1 MNTRA
6 GLFATATLLAAAINA
21 PISGQHA
28 AQRVIVVF
36 HDDVSL
42 RPFGSGRLDARAR
55 ANPAAWA
62 YLDRAVVGAV
72 QALEAQHGFRADYVY
87 SEAVRGFAAALTD
100 VQIRALQRDPVV
112 AYVEPD
118 TEMHLLQ
125 QTLPWG
131 IDRIDTDI
139 SSTAAGD
146 GAGAVTNVHVYIL
159 DNGADRTHPDLNVV
173 DQVNFT
179 GTANTATCAHGTRVA
194 GVLAAS
200 DNTIDVVGAL
210 PGAPITA
217 VKVTTC
223 DPVFFSA
230 SSVIKG
236 VDWVTKH
243 AIKPA
248 VANMSIG
255 GPPNSTLDRAVIKS
269 ADRGILYAIAAGN
282 QASDACLTSPQ
293 RTGPHDGIMTVA
305 GTAPDDSEW
314 IQSSFGRCVDIWGPA
329 VEILTTELGGGTAT
343 SSGTSFAAPHVAG
356 TAGLYLS
363 THPTATPAMVENQL
377 KADAVFTGTLSKDLT
392 PVRLVYAGKY

>member
-1 MNTRA
+1 MTTRT
-6 GLFATATLLAAAINA
+6 GWLVTAMLLTAVINA
-21 PISGQHA
+21 PISGQPSR
-28 AQRVIVVF
+28 QRVIVVF
-36 HDDVSL
+36 HDAVSL
-42 RPFGSGRLDARAR
+42 QSFRPGRLDARAR
-55 ANPAAWA
+55 ANPAAWT
-62 YLDRAVVGAV
+62 YLDRSVVGAV
-72 QALEAQHGFRADYVY
+72 QVLEIQHGFRADYVY
-87 SEAVRGFAAALTD
+87 SEAVRGFAAELTD
-100 VQIRALQRDPVV
+100 GQIRALQHDPLVD
-112 AYVEPD
+112 YVEPD
-118 TEMHLLQ
+118 TQMYLLE

-146 GAGAVTNVHVYIL
+146 GAGAVTGVHVYVL
-159 DNGADRTHPDLNVV
+159 DNGADRTHPDLNVI

-179 GTANTATCAHGTRVA
+179 NTANTASCAHGTRVA

-243 AIKPA
+243 AVRPA

-269 ADRGILYAIAAGN
+269 ANRGVLYAIAAGN

-293 RTGPHDGIMTVA
+293 RTGPHDGIITVA
-305 GTAPDDSEW
+305 GTSADDSEW
-314 IQSSFGRCVDIWGPA
+314 IQSSFGRCVDIWAPA
-329 VEILTTELGGGTAT
+329 VDILTTELGGGTAT
-343 SSGTSFAAPHVAG
+343 SSGTSYAAPHVAG

-392 PVRLVYAGKY
+392 PVRLVYAGRY

>member
-1 MNTRA
+1 MSTRA
-6 GLFATATLLAAAINA
+6 GLFATATLLAATVNA
-21 PISGQHA
+21 PISGQPA
-28 AQRVIVVF
+28 EQRVIVVF

-42 RPFGSGRLDARAR
+42 QPFAPGRLEARAR

-118 TEMHLLQ
+118 TEMHLLE

-179 GTANTATCAHGTRVA
+179 DTANMATCAHGTRVA

-200 DNTIDVVGAL
+200 GNAIDVVGAL

-236 VDWVTKH
+236 VDWVLVALSRIVSGSRIMLEHGRALARKTLLRVAVSDRSWRLDSNNRH
-243 AIKPA
+243 HLHHLAAIL
-248 VANMSIG
+248 V
-255 GPPNSTLDRAVIKS
+255 GPL
-269 ADRGILYAIAAGN
+269 L
-282 QASDACLTSPQ
+282 
-293 RTGPHDGIMTVA
+293 GP
-305 GTAPDDSEW
+305 
-314 IQSSFGRCVDIWGPA
+314 
-329 VEILTTELGGGTAT
+329 L
-343 SSGTSFAAPHVAG
+343 
-356 TAGLYLS
+356 
-363 THPTATPAMVENQL
+363 
-377 KADAVFTGTLSKDLT
+377 
-392 PVRLVYAGKY
+392 

>member
-1 MNTRA
+1 MNTRTRW
-6 GLFATATLLAAAINA
+6 LVTAMLVTAAINA
-21 PISGQHA
+21 PISGQHSR
-28 AQRVIVVF
+28 QRVIVVF

-42 RPFGSGRLDARAR
+42 QSFRPGRLDARAR

-72 QALEAQHGFRADYVY
+72 QVLEVQHGFRADYVY
-87 SEAVRGFAAALTD
+87 SETVRGFAAELTD
-100 VQIRALQRDPVV
+100 GQIRALQRDPLV

-118 TEMHLLQ
+118 TPMYLLE

-139 SSTAAGD
+139 SFTAAGD

-159 DNGADRTHPDLNVV
+159 DNGADGTHPDLNVI

-179 GTANTATCAHGTRVA
+179 NTPNTATCAHGTRVA

-243 AIKPA
+243 AVRPA

-269 ADRGILYAIAAGN
+269 ANRGILYAIAAGN

-305 GTAPDDSEW
+305 GTTRDDNEW
-314 IQSSFGRCVDIWGPA
+314 IQSSFGRCVDIWAPA
-329 VEILTTELGGGTAT
+329 VDILTTELGGGTAT
-343 SSGTSFAAPHVAG
+343 SSGTSYAAPHVAG

-377 KADAVFTGTLSKDLT
+377 KADAVFPGTLSKDLT
-392 PVRLVYAGKY
+392 PVRLVYAGRY

>member
-1 MNTRA
+1 VNTRA
-6 GLFATATLLAAAINA
+6 GLFVTATLLTAAINA
-21 PISGQHA
+21 LISGQQSL
-28 AQRVIVVF
+28 QRVIVVLR
-36 HDDVSL
+36 DDVSL
-42 RPFGSGRLDARAR
+42 QSFGSGQLDARAR

-72 QALEAQHGFRADYVY
+72 RALEAQHGFRADHVY

-100 VQIRALQRDPVV
+100 AQIGALQRDPVV

-118 TEMHLLQ
+118 TEMQLLE

-146 GAGAVTNVHVYIL
+146 GAGAATNVHVYIL
-159 DNGADRTHPDLNVV
+159 DNGADRTHPDLNVI

-179 GTANTATCAHGTRVA
+179 NTANTAACAHGTRVA

-200 DNTIDVVGAL
+200 DNTLDVVGAL

-223 DPVFFSA
+223 DPVFFFA

-243 AIKPA
+243 AVKPA

-255 GPPNSTLDRAVIKS
+255 GPPNTTLDRAVIKS
-269 ADRGILYAIAAGN
+269 ADSGILYAIAAGN

-305 GTAPDDSEW
+305 GTARDDSEW

-329 VEILTTELGGGTAT
+329 VDILTTELGGGTAT
-343 SSGTSFAAPHVAG
+343 SSGTSYAAPHVAG

-363 THPTATPAMVENQL
+363 AHPTATPAAVENQL
-377 KADAVFTGTLSKDLT
+377 KADAVFTLTLSKDLT
-392 PVRLVYAGKY
+392 PVRLVYAGTY

>member
-1 MNTRA
+1 MTTRA
-6 GLFATATLLAAAINA
+6 GLLVTAMLLTTAIDA
-21 PISGQHA
+21 PISGQHGR
-28 AQRVIVVF
+28 QRVIAVF

-42 RPFGSGRLDARAR
+42 QSFGSGRLDARAR

-62 YLDRAVVGAV
+62 YLDRTVVGAV
-72 QALEAQHGFRADYVY
+72 QALEVQHGFRADHVY
-87 SEAVRGFAAALTD
+87 SEAVRGFAAELTD
-100 VQIRALQRDPVV
+100 GQIRALQRDSIV

-118 TEMHLLQ
+118 TAMHLLE

-146 GAGAVTNVHVYIL
+146 GAGAVTNVHVYVL
-159 DNGADRTHPDLNVV
+159 DNGVDRTHPDLNVI

-179 GTANTATCAHGTRVA
+179 NTANSAACAHGTRVA

-200 DNTIDVVGAL
+200 DNAIDVVGAL

-243 AIKPA
+243 AVKPA

-269 ADRGILYAIAAGN
+269 AARGILYAIAAGN

-293 RTGPHDGIMTVA
+293 RTGPHDGIITVA
-305 GTAPDDSEW
+305 GTVRDDSEW
-314 IQSSFGRCVDIWGPA
+314 IQSSFGRCVDIWAPA
-329 VEILTTELGGGTAT
+329 VDILTTELGGGTAT
-343 SSGTSFAAPHVAG
+343 SSGTSYAAPHVAG

-363 THPTATPAMVENQL
+363 THPAATPAVVENQL
-377 KADAVFTGTLSKDLT
+377 KADGVFTGTLSKDLT
-392 PVRLVYAGKY
+392 PVRLVYAGRY